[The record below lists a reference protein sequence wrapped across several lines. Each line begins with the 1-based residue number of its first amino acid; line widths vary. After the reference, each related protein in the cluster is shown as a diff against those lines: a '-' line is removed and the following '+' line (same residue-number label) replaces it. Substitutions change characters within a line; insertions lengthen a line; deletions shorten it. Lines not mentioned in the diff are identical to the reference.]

1 MKQFE
6 FTTSH
11 ASSILVMLL
20 LFIFVFQPFTY
31 ETMIHSFLGRV
42 TLLFILIL
50 ITSCN
55 VMIGLIWLLI
65 IVSLYEYYSRFEGA
79 ENMVEVPV
87 PTPELKPDAYDNGSK
102 STPEVL
108 PTDMNSGSVPDLNVN
123 SDSVDQATKLEKER
137 QVQKGEAS
145 KTLPVSKTMDNSE
158 NVLPSESTT
167 TSDLATKQGFANMF
181 GYGHTIF

>member
-31 ETMIHSFLGRV
+31 KTMIHSFLGRV

-79 ENMVEVPV
+79 ENMVDV
-87 PTPELKPDAYDNGSK
+87 PTPELKPDAYDYGSN

-108 PTDMNSGSVPDLNVN
+108 PTDTNSGSVPDLNVN

-181 GYGHTIF
+181 GNEYTRF